1 MLYARQMIEMNMNSE
16 EKYIKERIGQ
26 RNPFQVPE
34 GYFDN
39 LCSEV
44 MAKLPEAPV
53 EHQKPALLYRM
64 RPYLY
69 AAACLLTAV
78 FTITVFFGD
87 ADDDVA
93 QQEMTAQ
100 GLMNDTY
107 LDDAVDY
114 AMVDNYDIYA
124 CLTNE

>member
-1 MLYARQMIEMNMNSE
+1 MLYARQKNVMMMNSE
-16 EKYIKERIGQ
+16 EKYIRERIGQ

-44 MAKLPEAPV
+44 MAKLPAAPV
-53 EHQKPALLYRM
+53 EQKKPTLLYRL

-69 AAACLLTAV
+69 AAACLLIAV
-78 FTITVFFGD
+78 FTIAVFFGD
-87 ADDDVA
+87 ADDDA

-100 GLMNDTY
+100 GFSNDTY
-107 LDDAVDY
+107 LDEAVDY